1 MYVICFL
8 LGSTQTVSAQKTGR
22 NCQRLHSSHLGLL
35 GNANVWVGSSPSLRP
50 RLSLLRLLVA
60 SSYPWFQIK
69 SWCRTTDLR
78 RSHLKKYGSLSPREV
93 RWNVHCFIHSSVIQR
108 WGLVLLYKY
117 CDIIVVVLSVG
128 RFQNYVRHSDNI
140 FHL

>member
-1 MYVICFL
+1 MYVICFSSGL
-8 LGSTQTVSAQKTGR
+8 TQTASAQKTGR

-35 GNANVWVGSSPSLRP
+35 GNANVWGGSSPSPRP

-93 RWNVHCFIHSSVIQR
+93 RWNTVSYIVQLYRDGVWLYCRSCYCLYPVISLYLCYLLGDSSIM
-108 WGLVLLYKY
+108 
-117 CDIIVVVLSVG
+117 
-128 RFQNYVRHSDNI
+128 
-140 FHL
+140 